1 MTLIALQPRQIAQH
15 LAVAAFCSWPIF
27 NFLAN
32 NFAENIISN
41 AVLLAFAA
49 VYALALLLSLTA
61 QQIFK
66 LHAAKYILPAGFL
79 SFFCFGLW
87 IDLFEK
93 FFELERFTAVFSLI
107 GIVLQFALL
116 SALILKVASF
126 NSARRIAL
134 VGFITLFL
142 PSLIA
147 IGSGLADFTKKNLDV
162 VQAKVEDNTQAL
174 KLKPNIYFIVLD
186 MYARQDVL
194 KDQLRIDNS
203 EFLKGMEARGF
214 VVDRQSFS
222 NYPTTPLTLSTS
234 FNMDFYSF
242 TKDYSVDLILGHSPV
257 VSFFKEK
264 GYQFIFV
271 DSGGN
276 SQISCS
282 GFEDHCFGSG
292 NIDDDMALLLQMT
305 PLWRM
310 MRSGSFYRYFEA
322 LYLLTDL
329 EQSLAEVS
337 DHLERTRQP
346 SFVFAHIL
354 SPHEPARFTSSCELL
369 FTTNPGLGSAT
380 SEQYR
385 NDLPCLNEQVLRS
398 VDLILETDKSDPIIL
413 IQSDHGIRGVEF
425 ASNDEL
431 LDLKNLMTFLLP
443 DSCRSSHYPGMTP
456 VNNFRLV
463 ISCITGTPFKPV
475 EDRLLIW
482 NGKTRKTF
490 NQVAPDGT
498 LIRTFGD

>member
-1 MTLIALQPRQIAQH
+1 MTRLALQQREIAQH

-27 NFLAN
+27 NFIAN

-49 VYALALLLSLTA
+49 VYSLAFLLSITA
-61 QQIFK
+61 HQVFK
-66 LHAAKYILPAGFL
+66 LHAAKYLLPAGFL

-87 IDLFEK
+87 IELFEE
-93 FFELERFTAVFSLI
+93 FFTLERFTAVFSLI
-107 GIVLQFALL
+107 GILLQFVLL
-116 SALILKVASF
+116 TALILKVAST

-134 VGFITLFL
+134 VGFLTLFF
-142 PSLIA
+142 PSLVA
-147 IGSGLADFTKKNLDV
+147 IGSGVANFTEKNLDV
-162 VQAKVEDNTQAL
+162 VQANVEDKTQAL
-174 KLKPNIYFIVLD
+174 ALKPNVYFIILD

-194 KDQLRIDNS
+194 KDELGIDNS
-203 EFLKGMEARGF
+203 EFLNGMEARGF
-214 VVDRQSFS
+214 LVDRQSFS
-222 NYPTTPLTLSTS
+222 NYPTTPLTLSTA
-234 FNMDFYSF
+234 FNTDFYSF

-257 VSFFKEK
+257 VTFFKEK

-292 NIDDDMALLLQMT
+292 NVDDDMALLLQMT
-305 PLWRM
+305 PLWRII
-310 MRSGSFYRYFEA
+310 RSGSFYRYFEA

-329 EQSLAEVS
+329 EQSIAEVS
-337 DHLERTRQP
+337 NHLERTRQP

-380 SEQYR
+380 PEQYG

-398 VDLILETDKSDPIIL
+398 IDLILETDKSDPIIL
-413 IQSDHGIRGVEF
+413 IQSDHGIRGEF
-425 ASNDEL
+425 GASNDNL
-431 LDLKNLMTFLLP
+431 LGLKNLMTFLLP
-443 DSCRSSHYPGMTP
+443 DSCRSLHYPGMTP

-463 ISCITGTPFKPV
+463 ISCLTGNPFEPV

-482 NGKTRKTF
+482 SGKTRNTF
-490 NQVAPDGT
+490 SQVAPDGT